1 MITFLFYR
9 AWRPLNDAGVLIL
22 PAIAAMITATVEEWF
37 QWFIPGRVGVMDDV
51 FLNWVAIACGLLFS
65 IAVDP
70 PPAPPIRLSRATT
83 RHAALTLAI
92 FVVVFGMFF
101 DSVHVGHEIRDPSV
115 GTFTSIYTEAELHA
129 NAADRT
135 QRWAIAPPLDRTRL
149 AREDQYRTEGIQHV
163 QERNRAWDRGNA
175 DAAWRE
181 NLILERYYAPVM
193 NHGHAWP
200 PEQRRDAE
208 TRAATSR
215 ESEYAS
221 AAYPYRIYAWS
232 KVQLWAGIL
241 GAVAV
246 MLLVLNRG
254 SAFAKATAGSP
265 PTNNLRTSAQAFRPA
280 NSRGP
285 TMALLDRA
293 LDHANEYL
301 DTLRERP
308 VISAERDSALR
319 RRLGGPVPEQPSDP
333 ESVLDA
339 LALAGVRGTVATA
352 GPRYYGFV
360 TGGSLPIAMAADWLA
375 SAWDQ
380 NVGLSV
386 MSPLGGAVETVAAD
400 WLLEILE
407 LPRSASVGF
416 VTGAHMANVTA
427 LAVARHQV
435 LRQAGW
441 DVEADGLQGAPR
453 VTVLAGTE
461 AHSSIGAACRLVG
474 LGVRTIMRVPSD
486 DQGRIMPEALSAALQ
501 SSSGPRIVCAQAGNV
516 NTGACDPFPAIVRAV
531 REYNAW
537 LHVDGAFGLWAAA
550 APDRRHLVDGLSGAD
565 SWTTD
570 GHKWLNVPYDSGIV
584 IVAHPAAHRAAMS
597 QTAA

>member
-1 MITFLFYR
+1 M
-9 AWRPLNDAGVLIL
+9 
-22 PAIAAMITATVEEWF
+22 
-37 QWFIPGRVGVMDDV
+37 
-51 FLNWVAIACGLLFS
+51 S
-65 IAVDP
+65 
-70 PPAPPIRLSRATT
+70 
-83 RHAALTLAI
+83 
-92 FVVVFGMFF
+92 
-101 DSVHVGHEIRDPSV
+101 
-115 GTFTSIYTEAELHA
+115 
-129 NAADRT
+129 
-135 QRWAIAPPLDRTRL
+135 
-149 AREDQYRTEGIQHV
+149 
-163 QERNRAWDRGNA
+163 
-175 DAAWRE
+175 
-181 NLILERYYAPVM
+181 
-193 NHGHAWP
+193 
-200 PEQRRDAE
+200 
-208 TRAATSR
+208 
-215 ESEYAS
+215 
-221 AAYPYRIYAWS
+221 
-232 KVQLWAGIL
+232 
-241 GAVAV
+241 
-246 MLLVLNRG
+246 
-254 SAFAKATAGSP
+254 
-265 PTNNLRTSAQAFRPA
+265 
-280 NSRGP
+280 
-285 TMALLDRA
+285 LLDRA
-293 LDHANEYL
+293 LNHATEYL

-308 VISAERDSALR
+308 VISAERDAPLR
-319 RRLGGPVPEQPSDP
+319 RRLGGPVPEQPEDP

-339 LALAGVRGTVATA
+339 LALAGMRGTVATA

-375 SAWDQ
+375 GAWDQ
-380 NVGLSV
+380 NVALNV

-474 LGVRTIMRVPSD
+474 LGARTIVRVPSD
-486 DQGRIMPEALSAALQ
+486 DQGRLIPEALSAALQ

-550 APDRRHLVDGLSGAD
+550 SPDRRHLVDGLSGAD

-584 IVAHPAAHRAAMS
+584 IVANPAAHRAAMS
-597 QTAA
+597 QTAAYLTRSTDEARDGMDWVPEASRRARGIPIYAAVRQLGRAGIAVLVERCCQLAERMAARLRERDGISVLNEVVLNQVLVRFQAAGLNVTPAVIEAVQRSGVCWCGGTDWQGEPAMRIAISNWSTTESDIDRSADSIVEAFDSRPVNT